1 MNSGSNSSSPMPER
15 DPQKL
20 EAFVHRAL
28 REQPTYRAPA
38 SLESRVFAAIAARSE
53 APAPW
58 WQVGWQAWPLAP
70 RVAVLT
76 TSVLVLAAIAW
87 VMLHGGE
94 VAAQASTGSW
104 VENNVPW
111 LASLSALVETLV
123 RAVSLLTRG
132 VQPYILPLCLTIGLG
147 YIALIGLGTSLFRS
161 LIPARVTSEE
171 FHD

>member
-15 DPQKL
+15 DPEKL

-28 REQPTYRAPA
+28 RDLPSPRAPA
-38 SLESRVFAAIAARSE
+38 SLEARVFAALAAR

-58 WQVGWQAWPLAP
+58 WQRGWQAWPLAP
-70 RVAVLT
+70 RVGVLT
-76 TSVLVLAAIAW
+76 ASGLVLAAIAW

-94 VAAQASTGSW
+94 VAATASSGSW
-104 VENNVPW
+104 VENNLPW
-111 LASLSALVETLV
+111 VASASALLETIT
-123 RAVSLLTRG
+123 RALGLLTRG
-132 VQPYILPLCLTIGLG
+132 LQPYLLPLCAAIGLG

-161 LIPARVTSEE
+161 LIPARTNSDD